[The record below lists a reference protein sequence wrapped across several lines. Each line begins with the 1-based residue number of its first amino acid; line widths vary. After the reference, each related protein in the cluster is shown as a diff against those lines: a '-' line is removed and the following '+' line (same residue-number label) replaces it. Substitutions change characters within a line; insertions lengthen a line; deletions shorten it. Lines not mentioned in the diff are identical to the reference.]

1 MGYHLVSRC
10 VISTYNIQRVYKGPK
25 RTFILPSN
33 IMLQF
38 YICYCKNC
46 KNYYATWMLLE
57 KLCYIKTNLNFRDP
71 GTDSGPPPPPSQSVG
86 SRNLF
91 YPMSIMLKAFIKDS
105 SYLKHL
111 KNVKSV
117 SNTTSSYLVSCR
129 VIPRPATMKGWEKG
143 VFWKIRALGNLKCS
157 KSAKLKSR

>member
-1 MGYHLVSRC
+1 MC
-10 VISTYNIQRVYKGPK
+10 IKAQKGPS
-25 RTFILPSN
+25 SN

-38 YICYCKNC
+38 YICFC

-71 GTDSGPPPPPSQSVG
+71 GTDSLPPSSQSVG

-129 VIPRPATMKGWEKG
+129 VIPRPATMKDWEKG